1 MQALGP
7 GIRPPQSKVLKGY
20 KYPIMKLHTLPDRI
34 FYASYDANKFILLTH
49 YTKKQNKTDKKQ
61 VERAISLLENWLE
74 RQ

>member
-20 KYPIMKLHTLPDRI
+20 KYPIMELRLLPDRI
-34 FYASYDANKFILLTH
+34 FYASYDVNKFILLTH
-49 YTKKQNKTDKKQ
+49 YTKKQNKADKKQ